1 MAEALAL
8 FLKVHLYLQGVPVV
22 PLVLDLESCFGVLLP
37 EHFEHAVLCLFIAF
51 FVGVQR

>member
-8 FLKVHLYLQGVPVV
+8 FLKVHLYLQGVPIV
-22 PLVLDLESCFGVLLP
+22 PLVLYLESCFGILLP